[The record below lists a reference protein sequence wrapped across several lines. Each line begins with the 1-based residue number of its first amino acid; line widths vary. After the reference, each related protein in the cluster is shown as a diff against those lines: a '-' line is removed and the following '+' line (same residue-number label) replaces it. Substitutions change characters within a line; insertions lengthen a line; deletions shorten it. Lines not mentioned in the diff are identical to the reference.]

1 MNKKKIPQIIF
12 KYDREKDIENILI
25 GLNAVRQGRQPD
37 RELARIVKSY
47 GDTPTKKELEFYLS
61 SRWEKKE
68 YILSLIIKQLQ
79 EYWDA
84 VEKDYFSHLA
94 NRMQLTS
101 YYDTE
106 QLSGF
111 LSTRYGSGYNFKE
124 HWFAV
129 SVHNGTL
136 QNTRVAMHE
145 IMHIFFHKQ
154 WWDFCLKQ
162 GVPDKN
168 VWDVKESMTVLLNLW
183 FKDQLIDIDWGY
195 EEHAELRRL
204 IIEWFLKTRDFKKT
218 LKEACEYMKINP
230 KKSPIWIAK

>member
-1 MNKKKIPQIIF
+1 MKIPHTIF
-12 KYDREKDIENILI
+12 EYDREKDIENILI
-25 GLNAVRQGRQPD
+25 GLNVARQGRWPD
-37 RELARIVKSY
+37 RELAQIIKLY
-47 GDTPTKKELEFYLS
+47 GNTPTKKELELYLN

-68 YILSLIIKQLQ
+68 HILLIIVKQLQ

-84 VEKDYFSHLA
+84 VEESYFNHLA
-94 NRMQLTS
+94 DRMQLTS
-101 YYDTE
+101 YYGIE

-111 LSTRYGSGYNFKE
+111 LSTRYGSGYNFNE

-154 WWDFCLKQ
+154 WWNFCLEQ
-162 GVPDKN
+162 GVSAKN
-168 VWDVKESMTVLLNLW
+168 VWDIKESTTVLLNLW

-195 EEHAELRRL
+195 EEHAELRYL
-204 IIEWFLKTRDFKKT
+204 IKECFLKTRDFKKT
-218 LKEACEYMKINP
+218 LKEACEFMKINP
-230 KKSPIWIAK
+230 QKSPIWITK